1 MSRGRRRA
9 VAAARF
15 VAVAAAGLAL
25 GSGCVREAA
34 KEVTQGTL
42 EALQRPRAPDG
53 QAGAP
58 AEGAP
63 AEGAPT
69 EGAQVPAQQKLIGG
83 IVRDAVRAGSAALTG
98 EAERLEPFVERT
110 SEAAASGLVSGALR
124 RDQDLVRLVE
134 QGSGAAGRAFT
145 REATDEVAQGLAS
158 RAGQGTAEAIA
169 EGAALVAQRTAAA
182 AVRGAMEQLAAELTA
197 CPSGDERCAYGLI
210 ERASFAAGRGA
221 TAGVQQQIA
230 PWPLVLAFAIGLLIA
245 APAGWALGALVSR
258 RGASPGS

>member
-1 MSRGRRRA
+1 M
-9 VAAARF
+9 AARF

-34 KEVTQGTL
+34 KEATRGTL

-63 AEGAPT
+63 AEG
-69 EGAQVPAQQKLIGG
+69 EAQVPAQQKLIGG
-83 IVRDAVRAGSAALTG
+83 IVRDALRAGSAALAG